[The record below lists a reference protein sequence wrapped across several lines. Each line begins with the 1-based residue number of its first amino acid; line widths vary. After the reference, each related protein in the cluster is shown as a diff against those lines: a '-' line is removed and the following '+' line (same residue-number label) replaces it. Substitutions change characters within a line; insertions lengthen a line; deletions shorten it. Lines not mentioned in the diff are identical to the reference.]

1 LSIGITDS
9 TMKKIYIVF
18 FILSIIIVF
27 ATIYLPKTFYNQN
40 DMNNV
45 RCGFPLEFFVYS
57 GESSPPY
64 PWTDSCIYGMPYGPP
79 KHFIWTSF
87 FIDAGVVYV
96 VFWFIWRVVKNKYEK

>member
-1 LSIGITDS
+1 
-9 TMKKIYIVF
+9 
-18 FILSIIIVF
+18 
-27 ATIYLPKTFYNQN
+27 
-40 DMNNV
+40 MNNV